1 MLVRMTIKSKSVRGE
16 GIPNLAVFITRAT
29 PDRAD
34 FLVQFLR
41 PYYNCSF
48 SNNLHFTPDGT
59 SNLWHG
65 FTDGIRRCSRMR
77 KFIASGVELVSGQK
91 ILRGKRG
98 RKINWISQY
107 NAGTSATHDTHAG
120 VYKNKKCV
128 FAKMFFAKLQM
139 MVLSASIK
147 PDATSKECDRFG
159 L

>member
-1 MLVRMTIKSKSVRGE
+1 M
-16 GIPNLAVFITRAT
+16 PDLAVFIPRAT

-41 PYYNCSF
+41 PYYNCPF

-91 ILRGKRG
+91 ILRGSRERTIHG
-98 RKINWISQY
+98 INQN
-107 NAGTSATHDTHAG
+107 NAGTPATHDTHAG

-128 FAKMFFAKLQM
+128 FAKMFFAELQM
-139 MVLSASIK
+139 MVLPASVK
-147 PDATSKECDRFG
+147 PDATLKECDQFEVS
-159 L
+159 